1 VVDVVAWV
9 VPPVAVVDV
18 VAWVVPPEL
27 WVLLLLS

>member
-9 VPPVAVVDV
+9 VPPVEVVDV